1 MQVCHF
7 SSVHR
12 VNDIRVFRKQCTTLA
27 QGGHEVTLIAC
38 PAQADGG
45 EVTLVAVE
53 PPRSRIWRMLFHSFR
68 VYRMA
73 KRQNADIYHFHD
85 PELLP
90 YAMLLK
96 LQGRRVIYDS
106 HECLIE
112 DLATKEWIPQALRQP
127 IASMLK
133 RIEDYVGA
141 RLDAIVAATPHI
153 AGRFLPVNAATTTIN
168 NYPLSTEFEHH
179 DQDAG
184 IERDGVCYVGAIS
197 FVRGIIPLLDSL
209 DAADREIR
217 FRLAGL
223 FADENV
229 ERACRNHRNWS
240 RVEFHGQIDRQGVAE
255 IYRRSFAGVVNFLP
269 APNHIHSQPNKL
281 FEYMSAGIPVICSN
295 FQLWKSVIEDG
306 ECGLC
311 VDPASPEE
319 LAAAINIL
327 AKDEVRRTRY
337 SQNGRGLIEKSFTWE
352 REGEK
357 LLELYEKLR

>member
-27 QGGHEVTLIAC
+27 AGGHDVTLIAC
-38 PAQADGG
+38 PANADGG
-45 EVTLVAVE
+45 RVNIIEVE
-53 PPRSRIWRMLFHSFR
+53 PPQSRILRMLFHSYR
-68 VYRMA
+68 VYKLA

-96 LQGRRVIYDS
+96 WQGRRVIYDS
-106 HECLIE
+106 HECLVE
-112 DLATKEWIPQALRQP
+112 DLVTKEWIPQLLRRPVAAL
-127 IASMLK
+127 LK
-133 RIEDYVGA
+133 RIEDFVGV

-153 AGRFLPVNAATTTIN
+153 AKRFQPVNAATTTIN
-168 NYPLSTEFEHH
+168 NYPLASEFSLERGGE
-179 DQDAG
+179 AVA
-184 IERDGVCYVGAIS
+184 RDGVCYVGAIS

-209 DAADREIR
+209 DEVDSNVR

-223 FADENV
+223 FADKNV
-229 ERACRNHRNWS
+229 EQACRIHRNWV
-240 RVEFHGQIDRQGVAE
+240 RVEFFGQTDRAGVAD

-295 FQLWKSVIEDG
+295 FPLWCSVIEDDD
-306 ECGLC
+306 CGIC
-311 VDPASPEE
+311 VDPASPSE
-319 LAAAINIL
+319 LSRAINIV
-327 AKDEVRRTRY
+327 ANDPAVRTRM
-337 SQNGRGLIEKSFTWE
+337 SDNGRKLIAERFTWE
-352 REGEK
+352 REGHS
-357 LLELYEKLR
+357 LLELYARL